1 MKNNTSQQILPT
13 AANLI
18 GFCLFVITSMHV
30 SDKAASS
37 MVDEFI
43 SIITLFLTTSCLLS
57 FLSIRSTI
65 AGRSNNYEK
74 IADYLFIGSLIGLL
88 IIILL
93 LVDGV
98 IS

>member
-37 MVDEFI
+37 MVDEFV

-57 FLSIRSTI
+57 FLSIRSSI
-65 AGRSNNYEK
+65 ESRSNNYEK
-74 IADYLFIGSLIGLL
+74 MAEFLFVGSLIGLL

>member
-37 MVDEFI
+37 MVDDFV

-57 FLSIRSTI
+57 FLSIRSSI
-65 AGRSNNYEK
+65 ESRSNNYEK
-74 IADYLFIGSLIGLL
+74 MAEFLFVGSLIGLL

>member
-37 MVDEFI
+37 MVDEFV

-65 AGRSNNYEK
+65 ASRSNNFEK
-74 IADYLFIGSLIGLL
+74 MAEFLFVGSLIGLL

>member
-37 MVDEFI
+37 MVDEFV

-65 AGRSNNYEK
+65 ASRSNNYEK
-74 IADYLFIGSLIGLL
+74 IADFLFVGSLIGLL